1 MWCCASRRTNHTVCR
16 RGRAVPEVEYKAA
29 AFFVLNKLQ
38 AFIEICAFAG
48 HSIDELV
55 DGMRAMYA
63 LHAILCL
70 WVTDLSTFAF
80 IFALALRSYQYF
92 SDNTQNQCLGIPQ
105 QSTYDNA
112 RHQIIG
118 VTFPYVR
125 GLAYF
130 LRVIHA
136 RGLVSLRARWMLG
149 PTAIPALFVST
160 KECAAP

>member
-1 MWCCASRRTNHTVCR
+1 MWCCASRRTNPTVCR
-16 RGRAVPEVEYKAA
+16 RGRAVLEMEYKAA

-38 AFIEICAFAG
+38 AFIEICAFG
-48 HSIDELV
+48 RHSTDELV
-55 DGMRAMYA
+55 EGMRAMYA

-70 WVTDLSTFAF
+70 YVTGLSTFAF
-80 IFALALRSYQYF
+80 ILGLALRSYQYF
-92 SDNTQNQCLGIPQ
+92 FDNTQKIFPGTPQ
-105 QSTYDNA
+105 QSTYDNV

-136 RGLVSLRARWMLG
+136 RGLMSLRARWMLG
-149 PTAIPALFVST
+149 PTAIPALFLST